1 MYKISKLVLS
11 SSLCLSLLPISDTA
25 HAESKADIPLKHN
38 FKQPVHSQSEAHEVL
53 KELPSDIKK
62 NYEDYEV
69 VKTEKDKLGFTHYTL
84 QPVVDGAFATD
95 KEVKVHVNK
104 DNKVVLVNGEV
115 KAKKVKPTNKVE
127 ISKDKAINRAFQSI
141 DVRSSEAKNID
152 DHVVKENKVEI
163 DGEKNKFVYNI
174 ELVMTKPDVSHWDIK
189 VDAET
194 GEIIEKTNLI
204 KHAAAK
210 GTGRGVLGD
219 TKEININS
227 IGNGYSLEDVTTPAV
242 MSAYTVNEATGSAQ
256 LITDRDTNFTDK
268 YQSAGVDANYY
279 AKQVYDYYK
288 TKFGRSSYD
297 DKDSPIVSITHVN
310 RFNGQDNRNNA
321 AWIGDKMI
329 YGDGDGVTFTNLSA
343 ANDIVAHEI
352 THGVTQ
358 STANLVYRNQPGALN
373 ESFSDVFAY
382 FVDSEDFLIGEDAYT
397 PGRDGDALRS
407 MSSPEQYGQPS
418 HMSQYVHTSSDN
430 GGVHTNSGIPNKAAY
445 NTIQRIGKDRSEQ
458 IYYRALSQYLTSTS
472 NFNDAKA
479 SLYQSA
485 LDLYGQNVASQVAQA
500 WEDVG
505 V

>member
-1 MYKISKLVLS
+1 MTIKI
-11 SSLCLSLLPISDTA
+11 
-25 HAESKADIPLKHN
+25 
-38 FKQPVHSQSEAHEVL
+38 
-53 KELPSDIKK
+53 
-62 NYEDYEV
+62 
-69 VKTEKDKLGFTHYTL
+69 VK
-84 QPVVDGAFATD
+84 
-95 KEVKVHVNK
+95 
-104 DNKVVLVNGEV
+104 
-115 KAKKVKPTNKVE
+115 
-127 ISKDKAINRAFQSI
+127 
-141 DVRSSEAKNID
+141 
-152 DHVVKENKVEI
+152 
-163 DGEKNKFVYNI
+163 
-174 ELVMTKPDVSHWDIK
+174 
-189 VDAET
+189 
-194 GEIIEKTNLI
+194 
-204 KHAAAK
+204 
-210 GTGRGVLGD
+210 
-219 TKEININS
+219 
-227 IGNGYSLEDVTTPAV
+227 
-242 MSAYTVNEATGSAQ
+242 
-256 LITDRDTNFTDK
+256 
-268 YQSAGVDANYY
+268 
-279 AKQVYDYYK
+279 
-288 TKFGRSSYD
+288 
-297 DKDSPIVSITHVN
+297 IVSITHVN

-418 HMSQYVHTSSDN
+418 HMSQYVHTTSDN